1 MAKKL
6 AVVGAGPGL
15 GRGVARA
22 FDGAGFR
29 IGLIARN
36 AERLGGLASELRDA
50 VALPADILDRDALT
64 AALGEFGDVDALVY
78 SPSPTGAITGAAETT
93 VEAASAQLDLHVLGA
108 VAAVGAVLPGMLAR
122 GSGTILLT
130 TGASSA
136 VPVPVLGN
144 VGIAMAGLR
153 NWAHALHVELAPK
166 GVHVSTVTIAT
177 AIAAGGGAGDPDA
190 IGARYFEQ
198 HERRNLAEVVV
209 GDLDAVRRQF
219 APAR

>member
-15 GRGVARA
+15 GMGVARA
-22 FDGAGFR
+22 FDRAGFR
-29 IGLIARN
+29 IGLIARD
-36 AERLGGLASELRDA
+36 ASRLGVLASELRDA
-50 VALPADILDRDALT
+50 VALPADILDREALV

-78 SPSPTGAITGAAETT
+78 GPSPTGTITSAAESTAES
-93 VEAASAQLDLHVLGA
+93 VSAQLDLHVLGA

-153 NWAHALHVELAPK
+153 NWAHALHIELAPK

-177 AIAAGGGAGDPDA
+177 AIAAGGDGDPDA

-198 HERRNLAEVVV
+198 HERRDAAEIVV

-219 APAR
+219 ALAD